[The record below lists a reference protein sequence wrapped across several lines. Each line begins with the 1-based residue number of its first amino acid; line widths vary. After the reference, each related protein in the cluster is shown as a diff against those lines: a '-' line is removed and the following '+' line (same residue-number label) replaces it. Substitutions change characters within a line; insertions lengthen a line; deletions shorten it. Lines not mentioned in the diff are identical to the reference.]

1 MRVGNKDSHITLHL
15 NQAVDPVRRAEYGR
29 LRGRPLAKR
38 LKKASAL
45 LQGCHPGSLNV

>member
-15 NQAVDPVRRAEYGR
+15 NQAVDQVRRVEYGR

-45 LQGCHPGSLNV
+45 MQAFHPGSRNV

>member
-15 NQAVDPVRRAEYGR
+15 NQAVDQVRRAEYGR

-38 LKKASAL
+38 LKKAFAL
-45 LQGCHPGSLNV
+45 LQGCHPGPLNV